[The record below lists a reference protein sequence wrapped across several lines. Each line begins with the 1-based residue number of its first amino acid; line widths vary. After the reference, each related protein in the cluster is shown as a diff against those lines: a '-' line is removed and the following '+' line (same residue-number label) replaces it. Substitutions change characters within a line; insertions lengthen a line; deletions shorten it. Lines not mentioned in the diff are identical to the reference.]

1 MEKAEWKRLAMA
13 GRRGYVSRTSGRPEG
28 HPVQNMQRYDSFDG
42 LRGFAAIGILLMHYL
57 ANLPPEAGR
66 ELAASGPLLY
76 GQVIPFF
83 TSFVYLFFILSAF
96 SLCCGYLGKFAVRRV
111 RIGGRETAVSEFDAE
126 RFYSRRYARI
136 WPFFALLVVL
146 DVAMEPSA
154 DTLCEAF
161 ADLTLAFN
169 LLPNPDI
176 SVIGVGWFLGLVFL
190 FYMVFPWF
198 AFLLRC
204 RRRAWFAMAAAL
216 AFHVVVA
223 RYFLTERF
231 CTPGQIAAARHN
243 FAFCFP
249 FFLAGGLLYL
259 HRERLAVRSLRGRLV
274 LLGAAVA
281 ASVIEFT
288 PFRPAPFGENILYAG
303 LVFVLWIAY
312 AATGGIAVR
321 GFKLLDNPAAAFL
334 GGLSMEIYL
343 SHMMVFRAIGK
354 LHPERFVRDPHLLY
368 WLWCALGLAGAV
380 AFSWLAARKVLP
392 AAGAWFRR
400 RRTAP
405 EGEAGGK

>member
-1 MEKAEWKRLAMA
+1 MEVSED
-13 GRRGYVSRTSGRPEG
+13 YVFRPSVQSGRTPD
-28 HPVQNMQRYDSFDG
+28 QDMQRYDSFDG

-57 ANLPPEAGR
+57 SNLPPEAGR
-66 ELAASGPLLY
+66 ELVASGPLLY

-83 TSFVYLFFILSAF
+83 TSFVYMFFILSAF
-96 SLCCGYLGKFAVRRV
+96 SLCCGYLGKFAVRNV
-111 RIGGRETAVSEFDAE
+111 RIGDREASVSEFDAE

-146 DVAMEPSA
+146 DVALEPSA
-154 DTLCEAF
+154 ATLCEAF

-169 LLPNPDI
+169 LLPDPDI

-198 AFLLRC
+198 AFLLRS

-216 AFHVVVA
+216 AFHVVAA

-231 CTPGQIAAARHN
+231 CTPGQVAAVRHN
-243 FAFCFP
+243 IVYSFP

-259 HRERLAVRSLRGRLV
+259 HRERLAVRSLAGRLA
-274 LLGAAVA
+274 LLGTALA

-288 PFRPAPFGENILYAG
+288 PCRPEPFGENILYAG
-303 LVFVLWIAY
+303 IVFVLWIAY
-312 AATGGIAVR
+312 AATGGIAVC
-321 GFKLLDNPAAAFL
+321 GFKLLDNPVAAFL

-354 LHPERFVRDPHLLY
+354 LHPERFVRDPRLLY
-368 WLWCALGLAGAV
+368 WLWCGLGLAGTT
-380 AFSWLAARKVLP
+380 AFSWLVARKVLP
-392 AAGAWFRR
+392 AMVACFRK
-400 RRTAP
+400 RRTSP
-405 EGEAGGK
+405 ERADGGK